1 MRKWAPL
8 IAICLG
14 TFMLLVDVTIVNVA
28 LPSMTHDL
36 KTSFS
41 SLQWVVD
48 AYALALAALLMGIG
62 SMGDIIGHRRTYV
75 GGLALFAIAS
85 LACGLAPNAGF
96 LIAARAVQGVGAAAM
111 FATTFALINASYE
124 GRDRGTAYGMWGAV
138 SGASA
143 AVGPIVGGLLTQGIS
158 WRWIFFVNL
167 PVSIA
172 AILLTLRV
180 LSSDRPDTG
189 RRVDIPGTVAF
200 TVAAAALVFAMIRA
214 SKDGWIS
221 GSVLGL
227 LALGLIALAVFAA
240 IQSRVEHPLLDLALL
255 RNRTFTG
262 VLIAAL
268 LFNFAAFAC
277 FTYTSIWLQTLIN
290 LSPIEAG
297 LTGLPL
303 SAGAFIV
310 SAALGRHL
318 AKLSPRPIIAAG
330 LLFIGAGAL
339 ISAILIHSGSSWPAL
354 MAGFLVTGIGVGLAV
369 STLSSTGVA
378 AVAADRAG
386 MAGGAINTARQLG
399 YAFGIAAL
407 GTIFTSQAS
416 HTLSSRGVQG
426 ASGVANAI
434 AGGGSNGVI
443 GGSPAAIRGQV
454 SDSLHAAFA
463 SGLDGAFL
471 AAAIAGVIGAIA
483 AWVLIRPVKASW
495 EAHKSPDPSADA
507 TAVALPAT

>member
-1 MRKWAPL
+1 MRKWSPL

-62 SMGDIIGHRRTYV
+62 SMADIFGHRRTYV
-75 GGLALFAIAS
+75 GGLALFATAS

-96 LIAARAVQGVGAAAM
+96 LIAARAVQGVGGAAM
-111 FATTFALINASYE
+111 FATTFALINGNYQ

-143 AVGPIVGGLLTQGIS
+143 AVGPIVGGLLTQGIN

-167 PVSIA
+167 PVSVV
-172 AILLTLRV
+172 AIFLSLRV
-180 LSSDRPDTG
+180 LTADRPATG
-189 RRVDIPGTVAF
+189 RRVDVPGTAAF

-214 SKDGWIS
+214 SKNGWIS

-227 LALGLIALAVFAA
+227 IALGLVALAVFAA
-240 IQSRVEHPLLDLALL
+240 IQAKVEHPLLDLALL

-290 LSPIEAG
+290 LSPIQAG

-303 SAGAFIV
+303 SAGAFVV

-318 AKLSPRPIIAAG
+318 AKFSPRPLISAG
-330 LLFIGAGAL
+330 LLLIGAGAL
-339 ISAILIHSGSSWPAL
+339 ISAVLIHNGSSWPAL
-354 MAGFLVTGIGVGLAV
+354 MAGFLVCGIGVGLSV

-407 GTIFTSQAS
+407 GTVFTSQAA
-416 HTLSSRGVQG
+416 HTLTSRGVDG

-434 AGGGSNGVI
+434 AGGGSNAVI
-443 GGSPAAIRGQV
+443 GGSPSAVRAQV
-454 SDSLHAAFA
+454 TDNLHAAFA

-471 AAAIAGVIGAIA
+471 GAAIAGLIGAVA
-483 AWVLIRPVKASW
+483 AWVLIRPAKPSW
-495 EAHKSPDPSADA
+495 EAEKAPSPSADSQA
-507 TAVALPAT
+507 AALPAT